1 MKAVEMRKVVP
12 IPEGVSVEIVDKRVT
27 VSGPLGTLSRDF
39 SDAPVHIEKRDGSVE
54 VVVWWPRK
62 REAAMLGTVASHI
75 KNMIMGVTQ
84 GYTYKM
90 KMIYAHFP
98 MSVRVEGDRV
108 LIENFG
114 GERAPRVAKV
124 MPGVKVVV
132 KGEDVY
138 VMGIDKEAVGQT
150 AANIQLATRVKDKDP
165 RVFLDGIYVEEKRV
179 GMEVA

>member
-1 MKAVEMRKVVP
+1 
-12 IPEGVSVEIVDKRVT
+12 
-27 VSGPLGTLSRDF
+27 
-39 SDAPVHIEKRDGSVE
+39 
-54 VVVWWPRK
+54 
-62 REAAMLGTVASHI
+62 MLGTVASHI
-75 KNMIMGVTQ
+75 KNMIIGVTQ

-179 GMEVA
+179 GMGVA